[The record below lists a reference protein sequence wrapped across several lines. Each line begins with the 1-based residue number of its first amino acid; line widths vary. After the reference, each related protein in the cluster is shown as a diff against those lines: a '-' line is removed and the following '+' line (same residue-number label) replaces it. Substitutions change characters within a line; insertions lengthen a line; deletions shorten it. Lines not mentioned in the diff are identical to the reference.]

1 MLHGGMGSASLMR
14 SSSGFDSLAKS
25 DGFMVVYAEGTD
37 FGDNRHAWNT
47 GYLLRRMVGDAD
59 DFAYF
64 DLLLDRLVAQHGA
77 DPSRIYMTG
86 GSNGGMMTFVYAVAR
101 ANHLAA
107 IAFFAKHPNL
117 EEFSISSQGRP
128 NRVTD
133 KALSAFA
140 TIPKLKRLNL
150 NEAYLTYEGG
160 LRNLAPLKGQ
170 LLAISFNGSLV
181 LAAEVE
187 KLRRYHPSLED
198 VTSTPTEILEAPNSR
213 GVIK

>member
-1 MLHGGMGSASLMR
+1 MGSASLMR

-101 ANHLAA
+101 ANRLAA

-133 KALSAFA
+133 
-140 TIPKLKRLNL
+140 
-150 NEAYLTYEGG
+150 
-160 LRNLAPLKGQ
+160 
-170 LLAISFNGSLV
+170 
-181 LAAEVE
+181 
-187 KLRRYHPSLED
+187 
-198 VTSTPTEILEAPNSR
+198 
-213 GVIK
+213 